1 MILLSI
7 SIIFEQRKETKKI
20 AMSDWK
26 TLDIDSKR
34 SFYKTLSE
42 ALTDNKRAL
51 FKEKVGYRTRHF
63 SLALEDMMKSQNA
76 SALMRTAD
84 AFGVHRIDVYD
95 KQERFNVSSGISK
108 GVEKWLDVN
117 FFNTYNEGH
126 TEVWGEKLKS
136 TGRKLYVTALDPS
149 AKPLHEIDA
158 SIPATI
164 LFGNEQEGASSEIQS
179 MADELIYIPMK
190 GFVESFNVSVS
201 CGIVLHHLTLGM
213 QQAGIPRGLSEEDE
227 LDTLINWAL
236 RTVPNPH
243 QYL

>member
-1 MILLSI
+1 
-7 SIIFEQRKETKKI
+7 
-20 AMSDWK
+20 MSDWK
-26 TLDIDSKR
+26 TLDIKSKR
-34 SFYKTLSE
+34 AFYERLS
-42 ALTDNKRAL
+42 ASLTDHKRAL
-51 FKEKVGYRTRHF
+51 FAEKVNYRTRHI

-84 AFGVHRIDVYD
+84 AFGVHRVDVYD

-108 GVEKWLDVN
+108 GVEKWLDVD
-117 FFNTYNEGH
+117 FFNTYDEGA
-126 TEVWGEKLKS
+126 TETWGARLKA

-149 AKPLHEIDA
+149 AKPLQEIDP
-158 SIPATI
+158 SVPATI
-164 LFGNEQEGASSEIQS
+164 LFGNEQEGASKEIQE
-179 MADELIYIPMK
+179 MADELIYSPMK

-213 QQAGIPRGLSEEDE
+213 EQAGIERGLEEEDT
-227 LDTLINWAL
+227 LNTLIQWAL